1 MLLSF
6 KKPVEGKYLDI
17 THAKDDVFSQKLLG
31 PGFVV
36 NPKNHQIVAP
46 ICGKIKMI
54 YPTQHAI
61 AISNDQVDILIHVG
75 LNNTLRNP
83 SFFKLH
89 VKLGDEVK
97 QGDLLIE
104 LLIKDQPLT
113 EIDLSTPIVFVQKKD
128 FKIIESKDD
137 ILLIEIND

>member
-6 KKPVEGKYLDI
+6 KKPIEGKYLDI

-36 NPKNHQIVAP
+36 NPTNHQIVAP
-46 ICGKIKMI
+46 IYGKIKMI
-54 YPTQHAI
+54 YPTHHAI
-61 AISNDQVDILIHVG
+61 AISNDEVDILIHVG
-75 LNNTLRNP
+75 LNETLRNP
-83 SFFKLH
+83 SYFKMH
-89 VKLGDEVK
+89 VNLDDEVE

-104 LLIKDQPLT
+104 LLIHDQILT
-113 EIDLSTPIVFVQKKD
+113 EIDIATPIVLVQKKD

-137 ILLIEIND
+137 ILLLEIND

>member
-46 ICGKIKMI
+46 IYGKIKMI
-54 YPTQHAI
+54 YPTHHAI
-61 AISNDQVDILIHVG
+61 VISNDQVDILIHVG